1 MLLTTVLGFLKQ
13 HYKLVALFGLGAL
26 VSFFF
31 CYLFLYHPNA
41 GDGTTI
47 TPKQYKAAVK
57 HADEMKREIAAH
69 KLVDDSLR
77 REWAQDTIG
86 HHQHELAVIA
96 LKDKVATQSADIKKL
111 KTKYEKIDALDNATD
126 DELFRHLSGIKID
139 DDGTRSNPR

>member
-1 MLLTTVLGFLKQ
+1 MLFTVLGLLKQ

-26 VSFFF
+26 ASFFF

-57 HADEMKREIAAH
+57 HAEQMKHDIAVH

-77 REWAQDTIG
+77 REWAQDTIA
-86 HHQHELAVIA
+86 HRKHQLEVIA
-96 LKDKVATQSADIKKL
+96 LKEKVATQSVDIKNL

-126 DELFRHLSGIKID
+126 DELFRHLSGIKIND
-139 DDGTRSNPR
+139 NGTRSNPR